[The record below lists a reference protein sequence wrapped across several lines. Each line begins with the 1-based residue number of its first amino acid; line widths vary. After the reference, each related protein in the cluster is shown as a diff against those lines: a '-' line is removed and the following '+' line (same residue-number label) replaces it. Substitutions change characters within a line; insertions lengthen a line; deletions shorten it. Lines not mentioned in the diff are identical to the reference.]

1 MTYKQLEASRE
12 ARLWLTQI
20 IAPVA
25 LGVALVMSNPE
36 RREVITNKLKGCKNK
51 ITSKFQKKS

>member
-20 IAPVA
+20 IAPVT

-36 RREVITNKLKGCKNK
+36 RREAIKTKLKNGKDK